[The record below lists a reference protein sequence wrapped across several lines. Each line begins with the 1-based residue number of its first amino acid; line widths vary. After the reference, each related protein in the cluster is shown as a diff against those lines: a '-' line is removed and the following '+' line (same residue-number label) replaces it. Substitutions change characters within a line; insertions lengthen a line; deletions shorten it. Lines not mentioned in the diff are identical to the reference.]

1 MKNDDKID
9 IVSIVK
15 KKLRRLKKDS
25 LYDYSIFD
33 NIPNEKREAFRK
45 AISRFSKEGVIVK
58 VGNGK
63 FYKRGE
69 RESIV
74 PKEPLRIGARKKEW
88 LKKGSV
94 PSIYLKS
101 ALSSNLFW
109 SNPKGNISIDAII
122 SAIINHNALSDLD
135 FIRFAFGDNRVI
147 EVFLKNFN
155 IHSRPLIRDIL
166 YV

>member
-1 MKNDDKID
+1 MKNNDKID
-9 IVSIVK
+9 IISIVK

-25 LYDYSIFD
+25 LYNYSIFD
-33 NIPNEKREAFRK
+33 IPSQKRVAFRK
-45 AISRFSKEGVIVK
+45 AISRLSQDGTIVK

-69 RESIV
+69 REVEI
-74 PKEPLRIGARKKEW
+74 PQEPLRIKARKKEW

-94 PSIYLKS
+94 PSSYLKS
-101 ALSSNLFW
+101 ALSANLFW
-109 SNPKGNISIDAII
+109 SNPKGNISIENVI
-122 SAIINHNALSDLD
+122 SAIIENNALSDLD
-135 FIRFAFGDNRVI
+135 FARFAFGDNRVI

-155 IHSRPLIRDIL
+155 IHSRPIIRDIL

>member
-1 MKNDDKID
+1 MKNNDRIN
-9 IVSIVK
+9 IIGIIK
-15 KKLRRLKKDS
+15 KKLRRLRKDS

-33 NIPNEKREAFRK
+33 IPSQKRVAFRK
-45 AISRFSKEGVIVK
+45 AISRLSQDGTIVK

-69 RESIV
+69 REVEI
-74 PKEPLRIGARKKEW
+74 PQEPLRIKARKKEW

-94 PSIYLKS
+94 PSRYLKS
-101 ALSSNLFW
+101 ALSANLFW
-109 SNPKGNISIDAII
+109 SNPKGNISIEGII
-122 SAIINHNALSDLD
+122 SAIIENNALSDLD
-135 FIRFAFGDNRVI
+135 FARFSFGDNRVI

-155 IHSRPLIRDIL
+155 IHSRPIIRDIL

>member
-1 MKNDDKID
+1 MKNNDKID
-9 IVSIVK
+9 IISIVK
-15 KKLRRLKKDS
+15 KKLRRLKRDD

-33 NIPNEKREAFRK
+33 IPSQKRVAFRK
-45 AISRFSKEGVIVK
+45 AISRLSQDGTIVK

-69 RESIV
+69 REVEI
-74 PKEPLRIGARKKEW
+74 PQEPLRIKARKKEW

-94 PSIYLKS
+94 PSSYLKS
-101 ALSSNLFW
+101 ALSANLFW
-109 SNPKGNISIDAII
+109 SNPKGNISIEGII
-122 SAIINHNALSDLD
+122 SAIIENNALSDLD
-135 FIRFAFGDNRVI
+135 FARFSFGDNRVI

-155 IHSRPLIRDIL
+155 IHSRPIIRDIL